1 MVEEIPLTL
10 VGTSLLSYTYKLG
23 FIFHEGMNMLIFEKG
38 MPPNPKLASKLSCV
52 LINYLSF

>member
-23 FIFHEGMNMLIFEKG
+23 FIFYEGMNMLLFEKG
-38 MPPNPKLASKLSCV
+38 MPPNPKLAKLSCV